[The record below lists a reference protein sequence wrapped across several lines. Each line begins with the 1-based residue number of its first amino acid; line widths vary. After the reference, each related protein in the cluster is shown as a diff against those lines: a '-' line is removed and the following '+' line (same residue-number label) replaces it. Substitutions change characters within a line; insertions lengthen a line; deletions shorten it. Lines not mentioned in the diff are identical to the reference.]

1 MQFFKWL
8 YPGMRIKR
16 WILLLV
22 AGLSVIMM
30 VALYGVK
37 MIASQSIFFALF
49 VAAII
54 VLGLFVIVTSIKNI
68 LRTFVRVLMPQVDTD
83 LVSMVYQK
91 RHERALE
98 RGPRVVVVGGGTGL
112 NVLLQGLKEYT
123 NNISAIVTVTDT
135 GGSSGRLRDE
145 FDMLPPGDIR
155 NCLVALA
162 DRSPLLNDLFQYRF
176 EDGTGLKGHNFGNL
190 FITALVKITGCF
202 DLAVK
207 EASKVLAIRG
217 QVIPST
223 LDKVTLVAQF
233 ADGTSAEGETTIV
246 EQHKKIRCIAL
257 KPRDC
262 KATREAIEAIETADM
277 IILGPGSLFTSV
289 LPNILI
295 PDIKKALFDSDAFK
309 IYVSNVMTQPGET
322 DHMSAYDH
330 YETLIQHTSEG
341 LVDACLVN
349 VGPIPDE
356 LIKMYAEKDQYIVE
370 LDLDRIKA
378 KGVMIFKENVINSEQ
393 TIKHS
398 AGLLA
403 KALFDVYLKF
413 GVKESDAEEK

>member
-16 WILLLV
+16 WILLFV
-22 AGLSVIMM
+22 AGITVIMM

-37 MIASQSIFFALF
+37 MIASHSIFFALF
-49 VAAII
+49 IAAIL

-68 LRTFVRVLMPQVDTD
+68 LRTFVRVLMPHVETD
-83 LVSMVYQK
+83 LVSIVYQN

-112 NVLLQGLKEYT
+112 NVLLQGIKEYT
-123 NNISAIVTVTDT
+123 NNICAIVTVTDT

-190 FITALVKITGCF
+190 FITALSKITGCF
-202 DLAVK
+202 DQAVK

-223 LDKVTLVAQF
+223 LDKVTLVATF
-233 ADGTSAEGETTIV
+233 TDRTTAEGETTIV
-246 EQHKKIRCIAL
+246 DAHKPIEHIAL
-257 KPRDC
+257 KPEDC
-262 KATREAIEAIETADM
+262 KATKEAIEAIETADM
-277 IILGPGSLFTSV
+277 VILGPGSLYTSI
-289 LPNILI
+289 LPNVLI
-295 PDIKKALFDSDAFK
+295 SDIQNALKGSDAFK

-322 DHMSAYDH
+322 DHMSAFDH
-330 YETLIQHTSEG
+330 YAVLAQHAG
-341 LVDACLVN
+341 DGIIDACLVN
-349 VGPIPDE
+349 TGGIPDDLRE
-356 LIKMYAEKDQYIVE
+356 MYSEKDQFPVD
-370 LDLDRIKA
+370 LDLDKIKE
-378 KGVMIFKENVINSEQ
+378 KGVLVFKENVINIEN
-393 TIKHS
+393 TVKHS
-398 AGLLA
+398 AELLA

-413 GVKESDAEEK
+413 GVKESNAEER

>member
-1 MQFFKWL
+1 MNFFKWL

-16 WILLLV
+16 WILLFI
-22 AGLSVIMM
+22 AGITVIMM
-30 VALYGVK
+30 IALYGVK
-37 MIASQSIFFALF
+37 MIAGKSIFLALF
-49 VAAII
+49 VAAVL

-68 LRTFVRVLMPQVDTD
+68 LRTFVRVLMPQVETD
-83 LVSMVYQK
+83 LVSIVYQK

-112 NVLLQGLKEYT
+112 NVLLQGIKEYT

-135 GGSSGRLRDE
+135 GGSSGRLRNE

-190 FITALVKITGCF
+190 FITALSKITGCF

-223 LDKVTLVAQF
+223 LDKVTLVAEF
-233 ADGTSAEGETTIV
+233 EDGSTAEGETTIV
-246 EQHKKIRCIAL
+246 DMHKKIKQIAL
-257 KPRDC
+257 KPHDC
-262 KATREAIEAIETADM
+262 RPTKEAIEAIETADM
-277 IILGPGSLFTSV
+277 VILGPGSLFTSV

-295 PDIKKALFDSDAFK
+295 SDIQKALEESDAFK
-309 IYVSNVMTQPGET
+309 IYVANVMTQPGET
-322 DHMSAYDH
+322 DDMSAYEH
-330 YETLIQHTSEG
+330 YDVLVRHTSDRI
-341 LVDACLVN
+341 VNACLVN
-349 VGPIPDE
+349 IGTIPGH
-356 LIKMYAEKDQYIVE
+356 LKKMYAEKDQFPVE
-370 LDLDRIKA
+370 LDLDKIKDN
-378 KGVMIFKENVINSEQ
+378 GVMVFKENVINVEN

-398 AGLLA
+398 AELLA

-413 GVKESDAEEK
+413 GVKESNAEEK